1 MWLLS
6 RGRTEEAKQT
16 FKKLR
21 GGASETLCAKEFQDM
36 IDYTSNTDPNKPPT
50 GMQFIIYYRF

>member
-6 RGRTEEAKQT
+6 RGRAEEAKQT

-21 GGASETLCAKEFQDM
+21 GGASDTLCAKEFQDM
-36 IDYTSNTDPNKPPT
+36 IEYTSNMDPNKLPM
-50 GMQFIIYYRF
+50 GIQFIIYYKF